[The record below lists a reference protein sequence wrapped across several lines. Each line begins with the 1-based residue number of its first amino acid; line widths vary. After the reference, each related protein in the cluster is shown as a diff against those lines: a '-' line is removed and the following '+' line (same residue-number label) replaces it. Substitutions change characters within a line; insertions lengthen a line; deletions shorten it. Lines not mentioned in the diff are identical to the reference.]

1 MKKIIEKLKSLLGHK
16 ESQLPFE
23 LLFEGFREVLNS
35 NNRALEIIT
44 EMGEKLSG
52 EYLFD
57 INYIKGVYLELTF
70 AVSDSLHR
78 FDILTENKYLQLH
91 DVFSSIDGQI
101 KRMVY
106 GVPPSSG
113 EKIIF
118 YENLTWDK
126 YSVVGGKNSNL
137 AELKNFLKTN
147 IPGGFAITTIAF
159 DELIRHNNL
168 RERIEA
174 LNIDA
179 TESQLKE
186 LQELIINSEIPA
198 DLEIAI
204 DKAIERIKAKR
215 GENCFFAVR
224 SSAEEEDSEFSFAGQ
239 FESVLNVPLN
249 REAILEAYK
258 RVVGSLFSERAV
270 SYQRQLGFEIGKL
283 KMAAGC
289 MLMVDALSSGV
300 IYSANPEGD
309 TDTLMINAVW
319 GLGISVVEGQV
330 DSDLYIVKKDVN
342 PEIIDM
348 RRGRKES
355 VIVSLREG
363 GTEKIATPDSMVEKP
378 CLTEELV
385 SELARE
391 AIAIERYFRK
401 PQDIEWAIDRDG
413 RIFILQARPL
423 KVLEKQGQ
431 GARVKNQKNSEGK
444 LQTALMKD
452 KGIVVQRG
460 VVAGRVFILKHM
472 DELNN
477 FPKGAVL
484 VARNDSSNFIKVM
497 PYASA
502 IITDIGTPTSHMAA
516 LCREFR
522 IPTVVNTANAT
533 HVLKHGQ
540 EITAAADEGNIT
552 IYDGISEEL
561 LKQADMGPV
570 RMEELYEFR
579 KKRYILRYIS
589 PLNLI
594 DPLSDNFTPEGCK
607 TMHDILR
614 FIHEKAITELVEN
627 AQEGAKGLSSV
638 KLDLPIPTG
647 IIVIDIGGGLDIEK
661 GQRNATFEKI
671 TSVPLRA
678 IIKGMIHPGVW
689 SSDMVSLKM
698 KDFFTSMARMTD
710 IMSEGMKN
718 VEYNVAIAS
727 REYMNLNLR
736 FGYHFNL
743 LDCYCSENA
752 RNNHIY
758 FRFVGGAADIV
769 KRSRRVGLISLILKE
784 YGFNIKTKGDLIIA
798 RLAGLRQEEIEKILD
813 HLGRL
818 IAYTRQMDAMLHDDS
833 AVERYARNFM
843 EGKY

>member
-1 MKKIIEKLKSLLGHK
+1 MKKIIEKLKSLLWHK
-16 ESQLPFE
+16 ESHLPFE

-35 NNRALEIIT
+35 NNRSLEIIT
-44 EMGEKLSG
+44 DMGEKLSG

-57 INYIKGVYLELTF
+57 INYTSAAYSELTS
-70 AVSDSLHR
+70 AVRDSLHR
-78 FDILTENKYLQLH
+78 LDMLTKNRFPELH
-91 DVFSSIDGQI
+91 DVFNRIDEQV
-101 KRMVY
+101 KRVIY
-106 GVPPSSG
+106 GIHPSSG
-113 EKIIF
+113 ELVLF
-118 YENLTWDK
+118 YEDITWDK
-126 YSVVGGKNSNL
+126 YSMVGGKNSNM
-137 AELKNFLKTN
+137 AELRNYLKIN
-147 IPGGFAITTIAF
+147 IPGGFAITIIAF

-174 LNIDA
+174 LNTNA
-179 TESQLKE
+179 AESQMKE
-186 LQELIINSEIPA
+186 LQELIINSEIPD
-198 DLEIAI
+198 DLDIAI
-204 DKAIERIKAKR
+204 DKAIEKIKTKN

-258 RVVGSLFSERAV
+258 RVVASLFSERAV
-270 SYQRQLGFEIGKL
+270 SYQRQLGYEIGKS
-283 KMAAGC
+283 KMAVGC
-289 MLMVDALSSGV
+289 MSMVDALTSGV

-309 TDTLMINAVW
+309 SNTLMISAAW

-330 DSDLYIVKKDVN
+330 DSDLFIVKKDVN
-342 PEIIDM
+342 PEIIDI

-355 VIVSLREG
+355 MIVSLREA
-363 GTEKIATPDSMVEKP
+363 GTEKIATPDNMVEKQ

-385 SELARE
+385 SELTRE
-391 AIAIERYFRK
+391 AVAIERHFRK

-423 KVLEKQGQ
+423 KVLERQVQ
-431 GARVKNQKNSEGK
+431 GARVKNQKTSEGR
-444 LQTALMKD
+444 LQTVLMKD

-484 VARNDSSNFIKVM
+484 VARNDSSNFIKVI

-502 IITDIGTPTSHMAA
+502 IITDTGTPTSHMAA

-522 IPTVVNTANAT
+522 ILTVVNTANAT

-540 EITAAADEGNIT
+540 EITVAADEGNIT

-561 LKQADMGPV
+561 LKQADTGTV

-594 DPLSDNFTPEGCK
+594 DPLSDKFTPEGCK
-607 TMHDILR
+607 TIHDILR
-614 FIHEKAITELVEN
+614 FIHEKAITELIES
-627 AQEGAKGLSSV
+627 ARYGIKGHV
-638 KLDLPIPTG
+638 TVRLDLPIPAG
-647 IIVIDIGGGLDIEK
+647 IVVIDIDGGLDIAK
-661 GQRNATFEKI
+661 DKKVATI
-671 TSVPLRA
+671 DSVSSIPLKA
-678 IIKGMIHPGVW
+678 LVKGMTHPGVW
-689 SSDMVSLKM
+689 HSDMVPL
-698 KDFFTSMARMTD
+698 RMHDLIT
-710 IMSEGMKN
+710 GMMRAPDVTADN
-718 VEYNVAIAS
+718 YAENHLAIAS
-727 REYMNLNLR
+727 REYLNLSLR
-736 FGYHFNL
+736 FGYHFNM

-769 KRSRRVGLISLILKE
+769 KRSRRIELISLILKE

-813 HLGRL
+813 YLGRL
-818 IAYTRQMDAMLHDDS
+818 IAYTRQMDAMLHNDS
-833 AVERYARNFM
+833 AVKQYVRNFM